1 METMDLGKGL
11 LGIRFL
17 HLTRA
22 SAGRDE
28 VGAAMKP
35 FVVKPLS
42 PKPARAKAVDREG
55 LEQASLIKEISLRY
69 PAAAKLIYH
78 VPNGGHR
85 HKLVAIKLKE
95 QGVKAGVPDL
105 VLPMARGGYFGL
117 YIEFKATAPHD
128 AAVSPAQD
136 AYLQALTDQGYLAIV
151 CRGHFDAI
159 EAIRAYLLQPQTKA
173 AA

>member
-1 METMDLGKGL
+1 MRL
-11 LGIRFL
+11 F
-17 HLTRA
+17 
-22 SAGRDE
+22 
-28 VGAAMKP
+28 P
-35 FVVKPLS
+35 
-42 PKPARAKAVDREG
+42 AKAMTSAPKRARPVDREG
-55 LEQASLIKEISLRY
+55 MEQAALLREVGVRY
-69 PAAAKLIYH
+69 PSAAKLIYH

-85 HKLVAIKLKE
+85 HKLVAVKLKE

-159 EAIRAYLLQPQTKA
+159 EAIRAYLLQPQTRTVA
-173 AA
+173 